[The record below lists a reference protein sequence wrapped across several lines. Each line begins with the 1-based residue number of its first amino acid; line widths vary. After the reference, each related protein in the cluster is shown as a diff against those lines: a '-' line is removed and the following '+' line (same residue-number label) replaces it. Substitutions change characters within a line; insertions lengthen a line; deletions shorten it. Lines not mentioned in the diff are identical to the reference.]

1 MCSQQSRALFLIFT
15 ITNSSPKKNAPRPK
29 DNLFFLTLK
38 DSPVECQYCV
48 YIVIGF
54 RSSTMIYTLILTND
68 YMGKGDIYYLR
79 DKKMHEITLT
89 LIFMSHLNLLFVK
102 ISMNRLLLSLLPSPL
117 SRRVDLLKLYD
128 YF

>member
-1 MCSQQSRALFLIFT
+1 
-15 ITNSSPKKNAPRPK
+15 
-29 DNLFFLTLK
+29 
-38 DSPVECQYCV
+38 
-48 YIVIGF
+48 
-54 RSSTMIYTLILTND
+54 MIYTLILTND

-79 DKKMHEITLT
+79 AKKMHEITLT